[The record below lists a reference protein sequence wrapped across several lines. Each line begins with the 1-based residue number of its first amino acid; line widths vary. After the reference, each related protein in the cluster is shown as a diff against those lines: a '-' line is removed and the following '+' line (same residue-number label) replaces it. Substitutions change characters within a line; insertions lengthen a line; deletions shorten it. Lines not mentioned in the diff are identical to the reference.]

1 MVGLGCGKICCRGKV
16 MLNKLLKS
24 TMVRVIIGLMGP
36 LSLGWAADSPEIRDQ
51 APQHYTVVHGD
62 TLWGIA
68 ARFLNDP
75 WAWPAVWQAN
85 PQIHNPHLIY
95 PGNVILLCSI
105 HGQKILAVD
114 PGGGCSAIEAR
125 MSQQGG
131 SSVAEEGVV
140 HLEPQVLDQGDSS
153 VIPTIPLRAILPYL
167 NASRVVDPD
176 HLKAAPYVIAGN
188 NGHLSMGTG
197 DQAYVRGKA
206 ISQQTYAMFRPARS
220 YLDPET
226 HELLGEQ
233 ANYVCDVKA
242 TDTQSAEKVTLVTV
256 GRMKDALQIGDR
268 MLPIKQ
274 SVVVPVYY
282 PKAADGVK
290 PGRVLG
296 VLGGLDNA
304 GKYDVIV
311 INRGARDKVEEGHV
325 VSLFHHGMV
334 VEDRQTSELIRL
346 PDELEGVAM
355 VFRVFPKVSYA
366 LILKSTTP
374 VHVGDDSK
382 PPHSGDF

>member
-1 MVGLGCGKICCRGKV
+1 MR
-16 MLNKLLKS
+16 NKLLKS
-24 TMVRVIIGLMGP
+24 TMLRIMFGLTGA
-36 LSLGWAADSPEIRDQ
+36 LTSVWAADSQEIRDQ
-51 APQHYTVVHGD
+51 APQHYTVVRGD

-125 MSQQGG
+125 MSLQPG
-131 SSVAEEGVV
+131 SFADDGTVR
-140 HLEPQVLDQGDSS
+140 LEPKVIDEGDSS

-167 NASRVVDPD
+167 NTSRVVDPD
-176 HLKAAPYVIAGN
+176 DLKAAPYVIAGSE
-188 NGHLSMGTG
+188 GHLSMGTG
-197 DQAYVRGKA
+197 ERAYVRGKA
-206 ISQQTYAMFRPARS
+206 VAEQTYAMFRPARS
-220 YLDPET
+220 YLDPDT

-233 ANYVCDVKA
+233 ANFVCDVKVN
-242 TDTQSAEKVTLVTV
+242 DTQGAEQVNTVTI

-268 MLPIKQ
+268 MLPISQ

-282 PKAADGVK
+282 PKAADTVK

-325 VSLFHHGMV
+325 LSLFHHGSV

-355 VFRVFPKVSYA
+355 IFRVFPKVSYA
-366 LILKSTTP
+366 LVLKSTTP
-374 VHVGDDSK
+374 IHVGDDTK
-382 PPHSGDF
+382 PPRPGDF